1 MLSLPLGKHNKR
13 AAGSARMQ
21 LFKYFNSDPE
31 PLSDAALPDYFT
43 VCQNNRLSVNS
54 ASILPLSF
62 SQTR

>member
-1 MLSLPLGKHNKR
+1 M

-21 LFKYFNSDPE
+21 LFKYFNSDLG

-43 VCQNNRLSVNS
+43 VCQSSRLSVNS

>member
-1 MLSLPLGKHNKR
+1 M

-43 VCQNNRLSVNS
+43 VCQSSRLSVNS